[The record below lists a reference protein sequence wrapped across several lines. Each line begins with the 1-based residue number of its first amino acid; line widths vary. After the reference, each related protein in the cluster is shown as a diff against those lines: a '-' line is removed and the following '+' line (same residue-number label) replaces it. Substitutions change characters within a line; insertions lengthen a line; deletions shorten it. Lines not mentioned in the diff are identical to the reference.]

1 MKVNVRLVLED
12 LIAEGITLGYR
23 RSFKHNDKPTEE
35 AIKEHIETAIW
46 NKIDQYLSF
55 EDDFN

>member
-1 MKVNVRLVLED
+1 MKFNARLVLED

-35 AIKEHIETAIW
+35 EIKEHIETAIW
-46 NKIDQYLSF
+46 EKMHQYLNF
-55 EDDFN
+55 DDDF

>member
-23 RSFKHNDKPTEE
+23 RSFKHNDKPTELE
-35 AIKEHIETAIW
+35 IVEHIETAIW